1 MPRSPGSLVRGLT
14 PRRPLAL
21 AIEAGLLLRVLA
33 ADVVQWRAARAGDG
47 RVCLLPDA
55 EYYWKLAQTIR
66 DGDAFQI
73 VEWGDIPHF
82 ALRTPGYPLFLA
94 ACRAVLGDN
103 PLGARLV
110 QAALGAACVWLVYR
124 LALAT
129 LGADRRREA
138 RIAAAIAAAHPYFIV
153 MSALLLSE
161 ALFVPLL
168 LAYLWAMAV
177 LWGRDDARGAVAPA
191 LAAGAAAGA
200 AVLVRPS
207 CLLFFPIATAAWGA
221 HRLAAGRAM
230 RPAIVGSLLTAA
242 AFAAVM
248 APWWARNA
256 RVYGAFVPTALWMGA
271 SLYDGLNP
279 RATGASDMRFLA
291 DPDVWPLD
299 ERDQDDRLK
308 ARAIAFAR
316 EHPGRAAR
324 LAVVK
329 LGRYWSPWPNAD
341 GVRSAWLTAAAG
353 LVMAPLLALM
363 ALGLWS
369 LRGDARAWA
378 LLAGPILYFGMIH
391 AAFASSMRYRT
402 PGEVPATALAA
413 VGLLRAGR
421 PRVSKAS

>member
-1 MPRSPGSLVRGLT
+1 MPRSPGSLLRGLA
-14 PRRPLAL
+14 PRRPLAA
-21 AIEAGLLLRVLA
+21 AIEVGLLLRIIA
-33 ADVVQWRAARAGDG
+33 ADLVQLRVSRSGDG

-66 DGDAFQI
+66 DGEVFQI

-94 ACRAVLGDN
+94 ACRAVLGDD

-110 QAALGAACVWLVYR
+110 QAVLGAACVWLAYR
-124 LALAT
+124 LTLAT
-129 LGADRRREA
+129 LGSDRRREA
-138 RIAAAIAAAHPYFIV
+138 LIAAAIAAVHPYFVV

-168 LAYLWAMAV
+168 LVYLWAMAA
-177 LWGRDDARGAVAPA
+177 LWDCEDVRGAIAPA
-191 LAAGAAAGA
+191 LAAGLAAGA

-207 CLLFFPIATAAWGA
+207 CLLFFPAATAAWGF
-221 HRLAAGRAM
+221 HRLATRRAL
-230 RPAIVGSLLTAA
+230 RPAIVGSLVTAA

-279 RATGASDMRFLA
+279 HATGASDMRFLA
-291 DPDVWPLD
+291 EPDVWPLD
-299 ERDQDDRLK
+299 ERDQDERLK

-316 EHPGRAAR
+316 ENPGRAAW

-329 LGRYWSPWPNAD
+329 LGRYWSPWPNAE
-341 GVRSAWLTAAAG
+341 GVRSAWLTIAAG
-353 LVMAPLLALM
+353 LLMAPPLALA
-363 ALGLWS
+363 ALGLWT
-369 LRGDARAWA
+369 LRGDARAWV
-378 LLAGPILYFGMIH
+378 LLAGPILYFGMVH

-402 PGEVPATALAA
+402 PGEVPATALTA
-413 VGLLRAGR
+413 VGLLRAMRTR
-421 PRVSKAS
+421 PAG

>member
-1 MPRSPGSLVRGLT
+1 MPGSPYALSRG
-14 PRRPLAL
+14 PAWRRPLAL
-21 AIEAGLLLRVLA
+21 AVEGGFLLRVIA
-33 ADVVQWRAARAGDG
+33 ADLVQWRVDRAGDG

-66 DGDAFQI
+66 DGEVFQI

-94 ACRAVLGDN
+94 GCRAVLGDN

-129 LGADRRREA
+129 LGEDRRRLA
-138 RIAAAIAAAHPYFIV
+138 LVAAAITAVHPYFIV

-168 LAYLWAMAV
+168 LAFLWAAAV
-177 LWGRDDARGAVAPA
+177 LWDRDDARGVLAPA

-207 CLLFFPIATAAWGA
+207 CVMYFPAALAAWGVYM
-221 HRLAAGRAM
+221 LATRRAA
-230 RPAIVGSLLTAA
+230 RPVVVAALATAA
-242 AFAAVM
+242 AFSAVM
-248 APWWARNA
+248 APWWVRNA
-256 RVYGAFVPTALWMGA
+256 RVHGDFVPTALWAGA

-279 RATGASDMRFLA
+279 DATGASDMRFMA

-299 ERDQDDRLK
+299 ERDQDERLK
-308 ARAIAFAR
+308 AGALAFAR
-316 EHPGRAAR
+316 ENPGRAAR
-324 LAVVK
+324 LALVK
-329 LGRYWSPWPNAD
+329 LGRYWSPWPNAEAA
-341 GVRSAWLTAAAG
+341 RSPWLTGAAALAMTPP
-353 LVMAPLLALM
+353 LVLM
-363 ALGLWS
+363 AIGLWA
-369 LRGDARAWA
+369 LRRDVRAWA
-378 LLAGPILYFGMIH
+378 LLAGPILYFGALHM
-391 AAFASSMRYRT
+391 AFASSMRYRT

-413 VGLLRAGR
+413 VGLSRAIRR
-421 PRVSKAS
+421 PSPGSG